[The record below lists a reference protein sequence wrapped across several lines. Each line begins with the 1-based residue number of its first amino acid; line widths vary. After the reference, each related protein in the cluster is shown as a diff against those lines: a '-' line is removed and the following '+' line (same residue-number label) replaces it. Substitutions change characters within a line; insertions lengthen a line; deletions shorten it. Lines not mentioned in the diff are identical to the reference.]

1 MYVVIRKFSAM
12 RSVPEAAR
20 RAESGIGQILKQ
32 SPGFVA
38 YYVFDGGNGVGGS
51 VTLFEDRGKANA
63 ANEKALAWIR
73 GSLFDLI
80 EGDSEII
87 AGEVLAEVLASRG
100 RNRGEPQR
108 TARRLRATTCGIARE
123 LRSKPR
129 AVSEGGALAMTGRTS
144 S

>member
-1 MYVVIRKFSAM
+1 MAASARTEAAMYVVIGKFSAM

-38 YYVFDGGNGVGGS
+38 YYVFDGIGGS

-80 EGDSEII
+80 EGDPEII
-87 AGEVLAEVLASRG
+87 AGEVLAEVLA
-100 RNRGEPQR
+100 
-108 TARRLRATTCGIARE
+108 
-123 LRSKPR
+123 
-129 AVSEGGALAMTGRTS
+129 
-144 S
+144 

>member
-51 VTLFEDRGKANA
+51 VTLFEER
-63 ANEKALAWIR
+63 R
-73 GSLFDLI
+73 TPRTRRR
-80 EGDSEII
+80 
-87 AGEVLAEVLASRG
+87 SRG
-100 RNRGEPQR
+100 FGE
-108 TARRLRATTCGIARE
+108 ASSIS
-123 LRSKPR
+123 SKAIPR
-129 AVSEGGALAMTGRTS
+129 
-144 S
+144 

>member
-1 MYVVIRKFSAM
+1 MYVVLRNFSAM

-38 YYVFDGGNGVGGS
+38 YYVFDGGNGVGGA
-51 VTLFEDRGKANA
+51 VTQFEDRGKANA

-80 EGDSEII
+80 EGDPEII
-87 AGEVLAEVLASRG
+87 AGEVLAE
-100 RNRGEPQR
+100 GEPSVGLK
-108 TARRLRATTCGIARE
+108 RRLTLLTRSWSGSAAVEVSCHGCG
-123 LRSKPR
+123 PR
-129 AVSEGGALAMTGRTS
+129 VVPAEMR
-144 S
+144 